1 MSGADLHNSACRRA
15 AAQMEKKKKKRDS
28 FFSPSL
34 RAHFTGGPIVEEGSG
49 ALEVAFE
56 SERINWGCQLLGPIL
71 CGSKSNKKGFD
82 TMCVCQCHKLCL
94 CSTVKAF

>member
-15 AAQMEKKKKKRDS
+15 AAQMAKKKKG
-28 FFSPSL
+28 FFFFPSLL

-56 SERINWGCQLLGPIL
+56 SEGINWGCQLLGPIL
-71 CGSKSNKKGFD
+71 CGRKSNKKGFD
-82 TMCVCQCHKLCL
+82 TMCARQCHKLRL
-94 CSTVKAF
+94 CSTVQAF